1 MVKILVVGDV
11 EGRYAETFKRVAKL
25 DKKAGPFDALFCV
38 GTFYGD
44 DRSVPA
50 APIPTYILEGE
61 AGEVAENVT
70 ALGTSGATTVVE
82 RKGGAGAKHLSVA
95 FVSDACVSA
104 EDAQPLEDACAT
116 AGFMGVDVLLS
127 SDWPR
132 GIDVGVEN
140 DVVQALGDAGARVNA
155 VGTERVAAC
164 AKMCRP
170 RYHFAASRNAFWA
183 RTPYRHAPTPPTTR
197 KTHVCR
203 FVALGKAALSK
214 DPKRK
219 WIHAVD
225 IDPVPYASVS
235 SLSEEPSNCGDS
247 PYLCFQSTER
257 SVEKLAKRPVEDPED
272 RGSFRWA
279 SVGGAAPKRRKL
291 EEDASTTLFVGGLPR
306 QCDDAQLEDV
316 AKKAGATPETARCVA
331 GKGYGFLDF
340 ADRKD
345 AEAALTTLQT
355 ADIKLGGRSLTFDWG
370 TSSAKKEQPRHHYP
384 DDARR
389 DCWFCLAS
397 PGCATHLVTG
407 VGETCYSCL
416 PKGGLVDAH
425 ALIVPIAHASDRASL
440 DDATLNELEST
451 SDALAKSF
459 RDKLA
464 SHAVAF
470 ERVAETKKGVY
481 HIHRNIIPLPKRGSG
496 DAARLVADFTDAASR
511 MNFRLVPVEGVFR
524 PPSSERFFV
533 VDIYC
538 GDTGAK
544 KRLACV
550 QPKDSPTRFAG
561 LHFGRDLLA
570 AALGTPQRA
579 HWKACEVSPSEEER
593 IVAAFKRGV
602 LGEVAS

>member
-1 MVKILVVGDV
+1 MVKILVCGDV

-38 GTFYGD
+38 GAFYGD
-44 DRSVPA
+44 DKSVPA
-50 APIPTYILEGE
+50 APIPTYILDGE

-70 ALGTSGATTVVE
+70 SLGACGATTIEE

-95 FVSDACVSA
+95 FVADEGSTK
-104 EDAQPLEDACAT
+104 PLEDACAT

-127 SDWPR
+127 NDWPR
-132 GIDVGVEN
+132 GVDVGV
-140 DVVQALGDAGARVNA
+140 ADAEVEKLAECGVRVNA
-155 VGTERVAAC
+155 AGTDRIAEC

-170 RYHFAASRNAFWA
+170 RYHFAGTRNAFWA
-183 RTPYRHAPTPPTTR
+183 RAPYRHAPKPPSTR

-214 DPKRK
+214 DPQRK

-225 IDPVPYASVS
+225 IDPVPYAP
-235 SLSEEPSNCGDS
+235 LSTLTDEPVNCGDS
-247 PYLCFQSTER
+247 PYLCFQSSER
-257 SVEKLAKRPVEDPED
+257 PVEKLAKRPVEDTD
-272 RGSFRWA
+272 RGAFRWA
-279 SVGGAAPKRRKL
+279 SVGGAQPKRRKV
-291 EEDASTTLFVGGLPR
+291 EEDSSTTLFVGGLPR
-306 QCDDAQLEDV
+306 NCDDSALEDV
-316 AKKAGATPETARCVA
+316 ARKADAKPSAARCVA

-340 ADRKD
+340 SSRSD
-345 AEAALTTLQT
+345 AEAALTSLQN

-370 TSSAKKEQPRHHYP
+370 TSSAKPKQQHYP

-397 PGCATHLVTG
+397 PGCETHLVTG
-407 VGETCYSCL
+407 VGDTCYTCL

-451 SDALAKSF
+451 SDQLAKSF
-459 RDKLA
+459 REKLN

-470 ERVAETKKGVY
+470 ERVADTKKGVY

-496 DAARLVADFTDAASR
+496 DASRLVADFMDAAQR
-511 MNFRLVPVEGVFR
+511 MSFRLVPVNDGVFR
-524 PPSSERFFV
+524 PAPSERFFV
-533 VDIYC
+533 VDVYC
-538 GDTGAK
+538 GDTGSK
-544 KRLACV
+544 KRFACV
-550 QPKDSPTRFAG
+550 QPKDASQRFAG

-570 AALGTPQRA
+570 AALGTPGRA
-579 HWKACEVSPSEEER
+579 HWKACEVGRSDEER
-593 IVAAFKRGV
+593 LVAAFKAKV
-602 LGEVAS
+602 LGEGGS